1 MANVYEEYE
10 FVADLYDHVGP
21 YAGRQDVQFFVEA
34 ATDAGSPVLEVGCGT
49 GRVLIPIARAG
60 VDIVGLD
67 LSPHMLAV
75 CRRRLQEESE
85 AVRGRVRLIEADMRD
100 FDLGSRFTLATIP
113 FRPFQHLLTV
123 EDQLSCLASIR
134 RHLVDDGVLILDLFN
149 PSLDF
154 LVNRPVGKEIDEEPP
169 FTTPDGRKVIRWQK
183 TVAIDRFQQVG
194 QYELIHYVSHP
205 DGRQE
210 RLVQAFPMRYLFRF
224 EAEHLLA
231 RAGFTLEHVYAD
243 YDKSPYGSKYP
254 GELLMVARRKKW
266 GDDFDT
272 KTPSA

>member
-1 MANVYEEYE
+1 MANVYEEYQ

-21 YAGRQDVQFFVEA
+21 YADRPDVRFFVEA
-34 ATDAGSPVLEVGCGT
+34 ATAAGSPVLEVGCGT
-49 GRVLIPIARAG
+49 GRVLLPTARAG

-75 CRRRLQEESE
+75 CRQRLQEE
-85 AVRGRVRLIEADMRD
+85 ADPVRARVRLVEADMRS
-100 FDLGSRFTLATIP
+100 FDLDTRFTLATIP

-123 EDQLSCLASIR
+123 EDQLLCLASIR
-134 RHLVDDGVLILDLFN
+134 RHLVDNGVLILDLFN

-154 LVNRPVGKEIDEEPP
+154 LVNRPIGEELDEEPP
-169 FTTPDGRKVIRWQK
+169 FTTPDGRKVIRRQK
-183 TVAIDRFQQVG
+183 TVAINRFEQIG
-194 QYELIHYVSHP
+194 HYELIHYVSHP

-210 RLVQAFPMRYLFRF
+210 RLVQAFPLRYLFRF

-243 YDKSPYGSKYP
+243 FEKNPYGSKYP
-254 GELLMVARRKKW
+254 GELLMVARRSR
-266 GDDFDT
+266 G
-272 KTPSA
+272 

>member
-1 MANVYEEYE
+1 MGNVYEEYA
-10 FVADLYDHVGP
+10 FVADLYDHVGLYRDRP
-21 YAGRQDVQFFVEA
+21 DVQFFVEA
-34 ATDAGSPVLEVGCGT
+34 ATAAGSPVLEVGCGT
-49 GRVLIPIARAG
+49 GRVLIPTARAG

-85 AVRGRVRLIEADMRD
+85 PVRAHVRLVEANMRG
-100 FDLGSRFTLATIP
+100 FDLDTRFTLATIP

-123 EDQLSCLASIR
+123 EDQLLCLASIR
-134 RHLVDDGVLILDLFN
+134 RHLVDNGVLILDLFN

-154 LVNRPVGKEIDEEPP
+154 LVNRPIGEELDEEPP
-169 FTTPDGRKVIRWQK
+169 FTTPDGRKVIRRQK
-183 TVAIDRFQQVG
+183 TVAINRFDQIG
-194 QYELIHYVSHP
+194 HYELIHYVSHP

-210 RLVQAFPMRYLFRF
+210 RLVQAFPLRYLFRF

-243 YDKSPYGSKYP
+243 FEKNPYGSKYP
-254 GELLMVARRKKW
+254 GELLMVARRSR
-266 GDDFDT
+266 G
-272 KTPSA
+272 